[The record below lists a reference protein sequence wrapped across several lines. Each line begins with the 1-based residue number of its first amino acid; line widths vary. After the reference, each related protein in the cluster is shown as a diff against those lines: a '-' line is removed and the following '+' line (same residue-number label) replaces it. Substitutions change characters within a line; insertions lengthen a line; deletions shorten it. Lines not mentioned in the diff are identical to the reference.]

1 MIYYSRQYPDQQ
13 EQKKTTLQALIYYLL
28 YKADDERISQFD
40 LLRNE
45 DITAIFTSLGFA
57 ASFTIENNFIDSGI
71 HYTVLTLGGVKA
83 EYRNMSVGQVA
94 HDLLTAYRQHWHNTR
109 GYDISP
115 FIPLLTPKKMVFA
128 VPVSKLGYRT
138 LVGIQHKQ
146 IELAHQIMDIQ
157 TEVQERY
164 AKAMKSLKT
173 KK

>member
-1 MIYYSRQYPDQQ
+1 MIYYSQQYPDQQ

-28 YKADDERISQFD
+28 YKAEDERVSQFD

-45 DITAIFTSLGFA
+45 DVKAIFTSLGFA
-57 ASFTIENNFIDSGI
+57 SNYIIENNFIDNGI

-83 EYRNMSVGQVA
+83 EYRNMPAERVA

-109 GYDISP
+109 GYDICP

-128 VPVSKLGYRT
+128 VPVSKLGFRT
-138 LVGIQHKQ
+138 LVGIQHKR

-157 TEVQERY
+157 TEIQERY
-164 AKAMKSLKT
+164 AKAMRSLKT